1 MRTDFQEEGQSSAG
15 AQVMD
20 PPMASKTSQSE
31 STAKPTTPSGKGS
44 EADPQLLLA
53 LLQLEGQVRVA
64 QTVKELCFLLAND
77 TRRLI
82 GFRQASVL
90 KIGKHLGTACQIEV
104 VSSVAVVDRKA
115 PMVQW
120 IEEVVTSLWENQA
133 LQAPCPLNVEQCPKH
148 LQADWKRFAF
158 PHALWC
164 PIMWGNQPAM
174 GGIWLAREHPWQ
186 EGEIQVVRRLTET
199 VAHAWNAL
207 RKKKTSV
214 KHWTVSKRWL
224 WVGLALLIGVMCVPV
239 RLSTLAPVE
248 VVARDP
254 AVVTAPLDGVIA
266 EILVDPNT
274 AVQEGETILRYEDT
288 TFRNDYEVAEKNLA
302 VGFMEY
308 RKVTQGA
315 FQDDEIGASMPVQAS
330 EVRLKEAE
338 RDYSWEILQQ
348 VEVKAPR
355 KGIVLFG
362 DKSDWVGKPVVI
374 GERIMEVANPREYE
388 LKIDLPVE
396 DAIVLREGADVD
408 VFLNADPL
416 QAIPATL
423 THASYHAEALPT
435 NELAY
440 RVKAEITE
448 PPETIR
454 IGWQGT
460 AKVYGDRVSLFFYL
474 FRRPLSVFRQ
484 TLGW

>member
-31 STAKPTTPSGKGS
+31 SSAKPTTPSGKGS

-90 KIGKHLGTACQIEV
+90 KIGKHLGTACQVEV

-207 RKKKTSV
+207 GKKKTSV

-338 RDYSWEILQQ
+338 RDYSWEVLQQ

-440 RVKAEITE
+440 RVKAEVTE

>member
-53 LLQLEGQVRVA
+53 LLQLEGQIRVA

-207 RKKKTSV
+207 GKKKTSV

-224 WVGLALLIGVMCVPV
+224 WVGLALLIGVMCMPV

-338 RDYSWEILQQ
+338 RDYSWEVLQQ

-440 RVKAEITE
+440 RVKAEVTE

>member
-1 MRTDFQEEGQSSAG
+1 MSIDFQKEDQSSAG

-20 PPMASKTSQSE
+20 PPIASKTGQSE
-31 STAKPTTPSGKGS
+31 STANPTTFSGKGA

-53 LLQLEGQVRVA
+53 LLQLEGQARST

-82 GFRQASVL
+82 GFRQACVL
-90 KIGKHLGTACQIEV
+90 SIAKHLGAACQVEV

-120 IEEVVTSLWENQA
+120 IEEVVASLWESQA
-133 LQAPCPLNVEQCPKH
+133 LQTLCHLDVGQCPKH
-148 LQADWKRFAF
+148 LQADWRRFAF
-158 PHALWC
+158 PHVLWF
-164 PIMWGNQPAM
+164 PIIWGNQQAM

-186 EGEIQVVRRLTET
+186 EGEIQVVRRFTET

-207 RKKKTSV
+207 GKKKTSV

-274 AVQEGETILRYEDT
+274 AVQEGETIFRYEDT

-315 FQDDEIGASMPVQAS
+315 FLDDEIGASMPVQAS

-338 RDYSWEILQQ
+338 RDYAWEVLQH

-355 KGIVLFG
+355 KGIVLFA

-396 DAIVLREGADVD
+396 DAIVLREGAEVE

-416 QAIPATL
+416 KAIPATL
-423 THASYHAEALPT
+423 THASYHAEVLPT
-435 NELAY
+435 NEFAY
-440 RVKAEITE
+440 RVRAEVTQS
-448 PPETIR
+448 PETIR

>member
-1 MRTDFQEEGQSSAG
+1 MG

-20 PPMASKTSQSE
+20 PPAASKTDQSQ
-31 STAKPTTPSGKGS
+31 STAKSSTPSGNGS
-44 EADPQLLLA
+44 EADPKILLA

-82 GFRQASVL
+82 AFRQACVFS
-90 KIGKHLGTACQIEV
+90 IGKHLGAACQVEV

-120 IEEVVTSLWENQA
+120 IEEVVASLWEKQVLN
-133 LQAPCPLNVEQCPKH
+133 APCHLNVEQCPKH
-148 LQADWKRFAF
+148 LQVDWRRFAF
-158 PHALWC
+158 PHVLWC
-164 PIMWGNQPAM
+164 PIIWGNQQVM
-174 GGIWLAREHPWQ
+174 GGIWLARERPWQ
-186 EGEIQVVRRLTET
+186 EGEIQVVRRFTET
-199 VAHAWNAL
+199 VAHAWHAL
-207 RKKKTSV
+207 GKKNTSV
-214 KHWTVSKRWL
+214 KHWTISKRWL

-274 AVQEGETILRYEDT
+274 AVEEGETIFRYEDT

-308 RKVTQGA
+308 RKATQGA
-315 FQDDEIGASMPVQAS
+315 FLDDESGASMPVQAS

-338 RDYSWEILQQ
+338 RDYSWEVLQH

-362 DKSDWVGKPVVI
+362 EKSDWVGKPVVI
-374 GERIMEVANPREYE
+374 GERIMEVASPREYE

-396 DAIVLREGADVD
+396 DAIVLREGADVE

-416 QAIPATL
+416 KAISATL
-423 THASYHAEALPT
+423 THASYHAEVLPT

-440 RVKAEITE
+440 RVKAEVTE
-448 PPETIR
+448 PPDAIR

-484 TLGW
+484 TIGW